1 MRMSFSMTARLVLAL
16 GAALAAS
23 GAYAQATMMVSVS
36 ARILALCTTTITH
49 PQSTCPQQTVLQQS
63 NVAGASAKIS
73 ASGNDVGVTQK
84 GGPSPKIEVNGNQAT
99 VTF

>member
-1 MRMSFSMTARLVLAL
+1 MTARLVLVL

-23 GAYAQATMMVSVS
+23 DVHAQATLVVSVS
-36 ARILALCTTTITH
+36 ARILASCTTTIEH

-63 NVAGASAKIS
+63 NITGASAKIS

-84 GGPSPKIEVNGNQAT
+84 GGPSPKIEVKGNQAT